1 MGQAGVV
8 FLGLTPPRVCAQ
20 RQESGQCGQ
29 REVGGHL
36 GKVLP
41 RSSALYLSWLRQ
53 GPYLS
58 FTQVIGD
65 EPDEDGPGAC
75 VGQRG

>member
-1 MGQAGVV
+1 MSEAEGVSPAPHK
-8 FLGLTPPRVCAQ
+8 GMRSE
-20 RQESGQCGQ
+20 RQPGTGGSSEA
-29 REVGGHL
+29 GGHL
-36 GKVLP
+36 GKGLC
-41 RSSALYLSWLRQ
+41 SSALHLLWPRQ